1 MTAFACETPGAAAP
15 LGADLSA
22 LIPTLKTDRLTL
34 RAPALSDFPVLVE
47 IDQSVIGTGARERTR
62 HDSWADFSMMS
73 AIWLW
78 HGHGWWAVDDTDGP
92 CGFVGL
98 GFEPGQKAAELGYIL
113 TPQARGKG
121 YATEAATAARDYARD
136 VARLTTLI
144 SYITVTNTASQNVAT
159 KLGATREDVPGEA
172 KFHIWRHWGAYV

>member
-78 HGHGWWAVDDTDGP
+78 HGHGWWAVDDSDGP

-113 TPQARGKG
+113 TPGARGKG
-121 YATEAATAARDYARD
+121 YATEAATARTGYSSIMLAARSGGTSMPFISGEKRAR
-136 VARLTTLI
+136 R
-144 SYITVTNTASQNVAT
+144 SAT
-159 KLGATREDVPGEA
+159 GSPPSVRS
-172 KFHIWRHWGAYV
+172 FS